1 MRDCFTTGSP
11 VQAVESRGDLSGFG
25 SSPIVGQLL
34 ADSEGAQ
41 ITYVDDLDGD
51 VVSPG

>member
-1 MRDCFTTGSP
+1 M
-11 VQAVESRGDLSGFG
+11 ESRGDLSGFG
-25 SSPIVGQLL
+25 SAPVIGQLL
-34 ADSEGAQ
+34 ADSEGTQ